1 MRTINTFFV
10 IGIFIVAIGTAH
22 GQQTATYAQ
31 YMFNGLAINP
41 AYAGSNE
48 ALVAT
53 FLGRVQNVGLPGA
66 PNTQT
71 FSAHTPLL
79 DKRMGLGALIIKD
92 NLSIINQTGLHFS
105 YAYRLPL
112 KRDEAYLSFGL
123 QGGATFYN
131 AEYSQLDLFNN
142 PSTGSSDPLFAN
154 DIRRARPN
162 IGAGMYYNSRRSYLG
177 VSMPSMVN
185 NVFDR
190 GEDLTTVVQTK
201 PVIVN
206 GGHVFTLSRVLKL
219 KPNFLFLLID
229 GKFADFDL
237 NMSVLFDEVLWVGS
251 SFKSSNQIVAFTQ
264 MKVNDQLQV
273 GYSYTVTNGPIRV
286 VELGSHEFMATYRFL
301 YNKRGVIS
309 PRYF

>member
-1 MRTINTFFV
+1 MRTLYYFL
-10 IGIFIVAIGTAH
+10 TA
-22 GQQTATYAQ
+22 GLLLIASSFSQAQQTATYAQ

-79 DKRMGLGALIIKD
+79 DKRMGIGALVIKD
-92 NLSIINQTGLHFS
+92 NLSIINQTGLHVS

-123 QGGATFYN
+123 QGGASFYN
-131 AEYSQLDLFNN
+131 AQYSQLDLFNN
-142 PSTGSSDPLFAN
+142 PSTGSYDPVFVN

-162 IGAGMYYNSRRSYLG
+162 IGAGLYYNSRRSYLG
-177 VSMPSMVN
+177 VSMPSMMN

-190 GEDLTTVVQTK
+190 GEELTTIVQTK

-206 GGHVFTLSRVLKL
+206 GGHVFTLSRVLKI

-251 SFKSSNQIVAFTQ
+251 SYKSSNQLVAFTQ
-264 MKVNDQLQV
+264 MKVNDQLQI
-273 GYSYTVTNGPIRV
+273 GYSYTITNGPIRV
-286 VELGSHEFMATYRFL
+286 VELGSHEFMASYRFL
-301 YNKRGVIS
+301 YNKRGVVS